1 LSPLDRLGNRYY
13 FLEKSNTEAIMGTTV
28 TSKGQV
34 TLPKQVRDKVG
45 IRPGDQVEIRAT
57 ASGGVYIEKRGAKG
71 SYRRRLEALAKRR
84 LVRGITT
91 DEYMKLMR
99 GDPNEDGDK

>member
-1 LSPLDRLGNRYY
+1 L
-13 FLEKSNTEAIMGTTV
+13 

-34 TLPKQVRDKVG
+34 TLPKRVRDKVG
-45 IRPGDQVEIRAT
+45 IKPGDRVDIRAT

-71 SYRRRLEALAKRR
+71 SYRKRLEVLARRR

-99 GDPNEDGDK
+99 GDLNEDGDK

>member
-1 LSPLDRLGNRYY
+1 M
-13 FLEKSNTEAIMGTTV
+13 TTTV

-34 TLPKQVRDKVG
+34 TLPKQVRDEAG
-45 IRPGDQVEIRAT
+45 IKPGDRVDIRAT
-57 ASGGVYIEKRGAKG
+57 ASGGVYIEKFGAKN
-71 SYRRRLEALAKRR
+71 SYRKRLEALAKRR
-84 LVRGITT
+84 LIRGIST

>member
-1 LSPLDRLGNRYY
+1 
-13 FLEKSNTEAIMGTTV
+13 MGTTV

-34 TLPKQVRDKVG
+34 TLPKQVRDQAG
-45 IRPGDQVEIRAT
+45 IKPGDEVDVHAT
-57 ASGGVYIEKRGAKG
+57 SSGGVYIEKRGAKS
-71 SYRRRLEALAKRR
+71 SYRKRLEALARRR